1 MSSYSDILKKSNKL
15 LEPITQAYER
25 RLNQF
30 GNDARGVFWQNK
42 EYQFK
47 RFEILSRIF
56 NPEINNREIVIHDFG
71 CGYGALFDYL
81 ADKPIMKNAYYIG
94 TDISSQMITAA
105 RQKVDDPRAE
115 FRRHLLAVD
124 VADYTLVSGT
134 FNMHLGQDEDE
145 WEAYIK
151 ESLMQ
156 LWSKTRLGL
165 AFNMLRNNAQNIYD
179 GLFYIN
185 GYDLFDFCA
194 THLNSNVVI
203 QNDGPL
209 LPDWTFYIRKE
220 SWET

>member
-1 MSSYSDILKKSNKL
+1 MSSSSDILKKTPKL
-15 LEPITQAYER
+15 LEPVTWAYER

-56 NPEINNREIVIHDFG
+56 DPEHNDQDIAIHDFG

-81 ADKPIMKNAYYIG
+81 TDKSIMTNAHYIG
-94 TDISSQMITAA
+94 TDMSSQMITAA
-105 RQKVDDPRAE
+105 RQKTNDPRAK
-115 FRRHLLAVD
+115 FRCDMEAVD
-124 VADYTLVSGT
+124 ITDYTLVSGT
-134 FNMHLGQDEDE
+134 FNMHLGQNEEE

-151 ESLMQ
+151 DSLMQ
-156 LWSKTRLGL
+156 LWSKTRVGL
-165 AFNMLRNNAQNIYD
+165 AFNMLRNNTQNIYD

-185 GYDLFDFCA
+185 GHDLFDFCA
-194 THLNSNVVI
+194 TRLSSNVVI

-220 SWET
+220 

>member
-1 MSSYSDILKKSNKL
+1 MSPSSNILKKKTKL
-15 LEPITQAYER
+15 LEPVTRAYER

-56 NPEINNREIVIHDFG
+56 DPENNNKDIVIHDFG
-71 CGYGALFDYL
+71 CGYGALFAFL
-81 ADKPIMKNAYYIG
+81 ADKPIMKNAHYVG
-94 TDISSQMITAA
+94 TDMSRKMITAA
-105 RQKVDDPRAE
+105 RQNINDPRAE
-115 FRRHLLAVD
+115 FRHHQVAVD

-134 FNMHLGQDEDE
+134 FNMHLGQDEEE

-151 ESLMQ
+151 ACLMQ
-156 LWSKTRLGL
+156 LWSKTQVGL
-165 AFNMLRNNAQNIYD
+165 AFNMLRNNAQDIYD
-179 GLFYIN
+179 GLYYIN
-185 GYDLFDFCA
+185 GHDLFDFCA
-194 THLNSNVVI
+194 TRLSSNTVI

-220 SWET
+220 